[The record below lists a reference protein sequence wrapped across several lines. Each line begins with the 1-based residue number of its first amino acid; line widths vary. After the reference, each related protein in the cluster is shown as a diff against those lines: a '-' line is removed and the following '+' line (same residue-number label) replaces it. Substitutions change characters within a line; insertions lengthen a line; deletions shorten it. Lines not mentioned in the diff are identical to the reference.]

1 MTFFDVLVHWLSSNR
16 AATIVFLATYVLL
29 RMTNILPIVSA
40 AAWGDYEIA
49 CRCFVCSLL
58 LCKFPLFFSSFVL
71 GFYSSFRSFINQ
83 TVVQKRVQYDTI
95 HFIRFIIGLMF
106 LSHIPGVS
114 IGLLLRWCINTPV
127 FISADNC
134 KHSRQSCRHSVFVT
148 CGKMAIFFRANVKW
162 AYVHK
167 KYQTQK
173 SQCIYGQQKSSLM
186 ARASLCLCV
195 TFVHVFVFKFRTKN
209 LIITKGNRHIHKSR
223 IKYLRNFSILRS
235 I

>member
-1 MTFFDVLVHWLSSNR
+1 MPCKSILSLTFANNVNHCNDCGSYSNEQWLSSMSLCIDCHQIAPR
-16 AATIVFLATYVLL
+16 LSYFWHLMSFYEWLIFSLSIQPQLEVIMKSLVVVLCVHCCCANF
-29 RMTNILPIVSA
+29 RS
-40 AAWGDYEIA
+40 
-49 CRCFVCSLL
+49 
-58 LCKFPLFFSSFVL
+58 FFSSFVL

-173 SQCIYGQQKSSLM
+173 KPVHLW
-186 ARASLCLCV
+186 V
-195 TFVHVFVFKFRTKN
+195 TKK
-209 LIITKGNRHIHKSR
+209 
-223 IKYLRNFSILRS
+223 
-235 I
+235 